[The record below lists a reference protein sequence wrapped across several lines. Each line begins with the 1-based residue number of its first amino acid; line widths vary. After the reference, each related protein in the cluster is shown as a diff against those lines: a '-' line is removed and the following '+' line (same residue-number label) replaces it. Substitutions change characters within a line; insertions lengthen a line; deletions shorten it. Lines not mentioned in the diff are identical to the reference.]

1 MSNLSKA
8 IILVKILLSN
18 FWPCKLKIIFSNI
31 FLQGKVLIVTSWL
44 VGESTQILMVLVKSA
59 IGIHNSDI
67 LAIVFG
73 VVYSLMD
80 VYMMYIVNK
89 FRVLLVITRNVSVLY
104 INFNNA

>member
-1 MSNLSKA
+1 MQTQNNS
-8 IILVKILLSN
+8 
-18 FWPCKLKIIFSNI
+18 
-31 FLQGKVLIVTSWL
+31 FLQGKVMILTSWL

-67 LAIVFG
+67 LAIVLG

-89 FRVLLVITRNVSVLY
+89 FRVLLVITRNVSVSY

>member
-18 FWPCKLKIIFSNI
+18 FWPCKLKIV
-31 FLQGKVLIVTSWL
+31 FLQGKVMILTSWL

-67 LAIVFG
+67 LAIVLG
-73 VVYSLMD
+73 VAYTLMD

-89 FRVLLVITRNVSVLY
+89 FRVMLVITKSYVLHTE
-104 INFNNA
+104 